1 MLCLISS
8 DVLVLLLNAFFFLFN
23 IAFFFLFFTTV
34 VSIALRNKACTGL
47 PNKDKL
53 SFIPEGAVDS

>member
-1 MLCLISS
+1 MLLFSFQYIYI
-8 DVLVLLLNAFFFLFN
+8 FL
-23 IAFFFLFFTTV
+23 TTV

>member
-8 DVLVLLLNAFFFLFN
+8 DVLVLLLNAFFFFS
-23 IAFFFLFFTTV
+23 IFFFFLTIV